1 MDAPDRGNAR
11 QEDGSMDEKQRM
23 FLAMAFIGDHGKPF
37 HRITEVTVVKVKQ
50 DEGGTLY
57 EEETGRRTWA
67 YQTSMFETILP
78 TREAAENWCADRL
91 EADAAP
97 TLALAAQLREQA
109 AARVAQQEVV
119 SV

>member
-1 MDAPDRGNAR
+1 MDAPDRRNAR

-23 FLAMAFIGDHGKPF
+23 FWAMAFIGDHGKPR
-37 HRITEVTVVKVKQ
+37 HRIVEVTVVKQEEV
-50 DEGGTLY
+50 GTLY
-57 EEETGRRTWA
+57 EDEMGRRTWA
-67 YQTSMFETILP
+67 YQTSTFETILP